1 MRGSQ
6 MTDTIIQLIINGLLL
21 GGIYALFSI
30 GLTLIFG
37 VLEVVNFAHGEF
49 MMLSMYL
56 TYFLFQLLGMDP
68 YVSLII
74 TIPVF
79 FLFGIIIER
88 LIIHPLLNDPPINQI
103 FATIGLQL
111 IFQNLALLFFK
122 ADFRT
127 VKTDYSNANII
138 FGEMFVSVPRLIA
151 FVIAALLIVAL
162 FLYLKNTFTGKSIR
176 ALAQQRKAAM
186 LMGINVYKTYMIAFG
201 IGIACVGA
209 AGSIMIPLYF
219 VFPTAGSLFVLI
231 AFVVVILGGYNSLGG
246 TLVAGLIIGIIEGV
260 SGFFISPHLKEVVY
274 FIMFIFILIFKP
286 TGLFGRR

>member
-1 MRGSQ
+1 

-74 TIPVF
+74 TIPAF

-127 VKTDYSNANII
+127 VKTDYSNANMI

-151 FVIAALLIVAL
+151 FGIAALLIVAL

-246 TLVAGLIIGIIEGV
+246 TLVAGLIIGIIEGF